1 MTQKP
6 ILEAKNITKTYQ
18 MGEVTVHAL
27 RDLSIQFFPGEFVVL
42 LGHSGSGKST
52 LLNILGGL
60 DHATSGEVYFN
71 QKLISDLNENQLT
84 EYRRESIG
92 FIFQMYNLLPRLT
105 ALENVQ
111 LVAEV
116 AQNSMDPKEALK
128 ILGMDHRSDHF
139 PSQLSGGEQQRIS
152 IARAIAKNSPL
163 LFCDE
168 PTGALDFETGILVL
182 EALQKVNQETGATTI
197 VITHN
202 SSIAELADRVIFL
215 KDGQIQEITVN
226 EVKKSVRDIS
236 W

>member
-1 MTQKP
+1 MQKP
-6 ILEAKNITKTYQ
+6 ILEARNITKTYQ

-27 RDLSIQFFPGEFVVL
+27 KNLSIEFYPGEFVVL

-60 DHATSGEVYFN
+60 DKATSGEVYFN
-71 QKLISDLNENQLT
+71 HQLISEYNENQLT
-84 EYRRESIG
+84 EYRRDSIG

-111 LVAEV
+111 LVAEL
-116 AQNSMDPKEALK
+116 ANDPMKPEEALM
-128 ILGMDHRSDHF
+128 ILGMEHRADHF

-168 PTGALDFETGILVL
+168 PTGALDFKTGVLVL
-182 EALQKVNQETGATTI
+182 EALQRVNQEMGATTI

-215 KDGQIQEITVN
+215 KDGQIQNIKVN
-226 EVKKSVRDIS
+226 KEKKSVRDIS